1 MEDKKD
7 KNILDDLMPDVML
20 HGCLEAVVMFV
31 VFLLLLLL
39 FGSCKSVKYVPVI
52 EHRTDT
58 CYITKH
64 QRDSIW
70 LHDSIHVKEKQQGD
84 TIWLEVQKWHTK
96 YIESRT
102 HDTLYIS
109 THDTIPQPY
118 PVEVIKKVE
127 KPLSWWQK
135 LFQRSGAVALVA
147 LLCWMVWQGAKIY
160 MRRY

>member
-1 MEDKKD
+1 MKEDKKKD
-7 KNILDDLMPDVML
+7 LLDDLMPDVML
-20 HGCLEAVVMFV
+20 HGCLEAVVMFI
-31 VFLLLLLL
+31 VFLLLILL
-39 FGSCKSVKYVPVI
+39 FGSCKSVKYIPVI

-96 YIESRT
+96 YVESRT
-102 HDTLYIS
+102 HDTIYIS

-135 LFQRSGAVALVA
+135 LLQRSGAIALVA
-147 LLCWMVWQGAKIY
+147 LFVWMVWQGAKIY

>member
-1 MEDKKD
+1 MKEDKKKD
-7 KNILDDLMPDVML
+7 LLDDLMPDVML
-20 HGCLEAVVMFV
+20 HGCLEAVVMFI
-31 VFLLLLLL
+31 VFLLLILL

-52 EHRTDT
+52 EHHTDT

-84 TIWLEVQKWHTK
+84 TIWLELEKWHTK
-96 YIESRT
+96 YVESRT
-102 HDTLYIS
+102 HDTIYIS

-135 LFQRSGAVALVA
+135 LLQRSGAIALAA
-147 LLCWMVWQGAKIY
+147 LLVWMVWQGAKIY